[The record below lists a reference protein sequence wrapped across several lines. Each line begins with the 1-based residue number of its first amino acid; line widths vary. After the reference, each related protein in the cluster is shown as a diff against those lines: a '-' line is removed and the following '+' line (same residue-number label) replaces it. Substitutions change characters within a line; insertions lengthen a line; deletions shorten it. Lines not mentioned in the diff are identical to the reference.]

1 MKGNRL
7 TRSEHLFF
15 AVVILFSA
23 GNTLAAPGVSVSVDK
38 IVYAP
43 GESGKATVAIDATGR
58 PGTLNVYLEYG
69 MDRRDELKSASI
81 PGKTQLVIPFTPRF
95 ERWGGVI
102 RAEVTDEEGKV
113 VATAKDEFVVGTNH
127 YRLGQQSAHGG
138 TYGPERVKEFQGQ
151 DSYWYKQWKATKG
164 TWLETFCAL
173 PSEFSGLVPEW
184 DQWITMQ
191 SGYRSSKVTLRAYTD
206 TAHKLGMKVMIY
218 NNAAPSGWLGARWAR
233 TRPEWLSYT
242 YMGNMRAD
250 LGVKD
255 TEKMKG
261 WRKRMEYAGAP
272 SEPRAIARNDGVP
285 PFMPL
290 YVNCF
295 DMETIKFG
303 CDQMLGACRELGYDG
318 VRFDGHWI
326 IGDVWGGIGY
336 DMWGRRPNRGNPLDQ
351 TNARILAEMKKYL
364 WSKKED
370 FHVGFNYGSN
380 YENGGQRS
388 PQAYKEACS
397 NGGMILWEGAMHGD
411 AFSDWRIGAAKL
423 RECALRVHQNG
434 GCFYGQIYLLYAE
447 KYPANDF
454 SVRYYYITNFAATS
468 HIYAGLHTGHEFYRP
483 IQNLYCRFA
492 LRYAGL
498 LYDEKLQPIQEPE
511 KQLTVTVGGKESDDL
526 WWKLYTYK
534 RPLEGKYQVI
544 THLVNMPAPGIT
556 KEQSTPDKQPA
567 PMKDVQVEFSKTPS
581 RIFLLDPEAKSQR
594 MEVPAA
600 DLITIPQLD
609 AWKILVLEYPGT
621 CDDIVAEK
629 IWEPDFKG
637 KDVIPDPEDGK
648 VVLPI
653 TLFLTGVEGG
663 GFYSKG
669 KSTGQLIDDPDAIF
683 GYAFRCFS
691 GQAAKPTRVIF
702 GPNHSMP
709 TMAPG
714 KVRVTWRMKVND
726 NTGDGRVCEVEGRFG
741 SKAIQA
747 GDFELAN
754 VYQTFE
760 YDYILQEGDQ
770 NYFALHFH
778 GGGPDLVVD
787 GITMQEIERQDDR
800 GLFSPASLDV
810 SGRPAREGVSGKVHL
825 LCGLWHDFF
834 GLDGPLAEK
843 GMVAARS
850 WESLTT
856 DHAKIPPDYATS
868 IEELWKYDMIGLL
881 NAGADSLQ
889 AKRRKDLREYV
900 LRGGTLFVG
909 GGARAYGH
917 GGYDS
922 TFLAEILPVD
932 VHRFD
937 LTRADGDKQI
947 ITPRKNSFLGNLP
960 MEDQPRVNFYHDVR
974 IKPGAEVILEAGGV
988 PILSARKVG
997 KGTVFAMTGTPM
1009 GIIDEGTPWWKSKS
1023 WKDVMLRVL
1032 DHASPPG
1039 APSLKEVGGLKLPIV
1054 ATLPGMDEIKM
1065 VDAGGNVIEP
1075 VICEGVEATKRGI
1088 SFAANTPF
1096 MEKKGALAYPAHLIR
1111 RRGSISFTISPG
1123 FEMKTSQFRGKMRP
1137 SYNMPLFTTRFQEGG
1152 NTGFDIN
1159 LHVRELG
1166 GESMAM
1172 TFYIHAKDR
1181 GGSERKAHF
1190 ARYGVYNITHGG
1202 LRLIKKSIWQKG
1214 QEYNIEIKWSPSQMA
1229 MYENGEKMSVVD
1241 FAPEMELE
1249 EEPFQGVLFI
1259 GSGFAGAEL
1268 SRVVM
1273 KNIVIRGE

>member
-1 MKGNRL
+1 MKMIR
-7 TRSEHLFF
+7 REYAFSSIAMLF
-15 AVVILFSA
+15 LA
-23 GNTLAAPGVSVSVDK
+23 GNTLAGPNVSVSVDK

-43 GESGKATVAIDATGR
+43 GEAGEATVEIDATDR
-58 PGTLNVYLEYG
+58 PATLNVYLEYG
-69 MDRRDELKSASI
+69 MDRRDELKTV
-81 PGKTQLVIPFTPRF
+81 PVPEKEKLVIPFTPRF
-95 ERWGGVI
+95 QRWGGMI
-102 RAEVTDEEGKV
+102 RAELSDEDGMV
-113 VATAKDEFVVGTNH
+113 VATAKDEFVVGTNN
-127 YRLGQQSAHGG
+127 YRLGQQSSHGG
-138 TYGPERVKEFQGQ
+138 TYGPERVKEFRGEN
-151 DSYWYKQWKATKG
+151 SYWYKQWKATKG

-191 SGYRSSKVTLRAYTD
+191 SGYRSSKATLRAYTD
-206 TAHKLGMKVMIY
+206 TAHNLGMKVMIY

-250 LGVKD
+250 LSLED
-255 TEKMKG
+255 AEKMKS
-261 WRKRMEYAGAP
+261 WHKRMEYVGTP
-272 SEPRAIARNDGVP
+272 PEPREIARNDGVP
-285 PFMPL
+285 PFLPL
-290 YVNCF
+290 YINCF
-295 DMETIKFG
+295 DIETIKFG
-303 CDQMLGACRELGYDG
+303 CDQMLGACKELGYDG

-326 IGDVWGGIGY
+326 LGDVSSGIGY
-336 DMWGRRPNRGNPLDQ
+336 DMWGRRPNRGNSLDQ
-351 TNARILAEMKKYL
+351 TNARILTDMKKYL

-380 YENGGQRS
+380 YEAAGQRS
-388 PQAYKEACS
+388 PRAYKAACS

-434 GCFYGQIYLLYAE
+434 GCFYGQIYLLYAD

-468 HIYAGLHTGHEFYRP
+468 HIYAGLYPGHECYLP

-498 LYDEKLQPIQEPE
+498 LYDEKLQPIKEPE
-511 KQLTVTVGGKESDDL
+511 KQLNVTVGGKDSDDL

-534 RPLEGKYQVI
+534 RPLEGKYQII

-567 PMKDVQVEFSKTPS
+567 PMKDLTVKFAKRPS
-581 RIFLLDPEAKSQR
+581 RIFLLDPEAKNQR
-594 MEVPAA
+594 VEIPAA
-600 DLITIPQLD
+600 DSVTIPQLD

-621 CDDIVAEK
+621 CDGIVSEK

-637 KDVIPDPEDGK
+637 KDVIPDTKDGK
-648 VVLPI
+648 VFLPI
-653 TLFLTGVEGG
+653 TLFLTGMEGG
-663 GFYSKG
+663 EFYSMG
-669 KSTGQLIDDPDAIF
+669 KSTGRLIDDPEAMF
-683 GYAFRCFS
+683 GYALRCFS
-691 GQAAKPTRVIF
+691 DQAAKPTRVIF
-702 GPNHSMP
+702 GPHHSMP

-726 NTGDGRVCEVEGRFG
+726 NTGDGTVCEVEGRFG
-741 SKAIQA
+741 REAIKTS
-747 GDFELAN
+747 DFELAN
-754 VYQTFE
+754 TYQTFE
-760 YDYILQEGDQ
+760 YGYTLKEDET
-770 NYFALHFH
+770 NYFILNFH
-778 GGGPDLVVD
+778 GGGPDLIVD
-787 GITMQEIERQDDR
+787 SITMQGIERQKDQD
-800 GLFSPASLDV
+800 LFSKASLDV
-810 SGRPAREGVSGKVHL
+810 SGRPAREGVSRKVHL
-825 LCGLWHDFF
+825 LCGLWYDFF
-834 GLDGPLAEK
+834 GLDGALKERA
-843 GMVAARS
+843 MQATRS

-856 DHAKIPPDYATS
+856 DHANIPPDYATS
-868 IEELWKYDMIGLL
+868 VEELWQYDMIGLL

-900 LRGGTLFVG
+900 MRGGTLFVG

-922 TFLAEILPVD
+922 TFLAEILPVQ

-937 LTRADGDKQI
+937 LTRVDGDKQI
-947 ITPRKNSFLGNLP
+947 ITPRKSSFLKDLS

-988 PILSARKVG
+988 PILTARKVG

-1009 GIIDEGTPWWKSKS
+1009 GIIEDGTPWWKSKS

-1039 APSLKEVGGLKLPIV
+1039 APSLKEIGRLKLPIV
-1054 ATLPGMDEIKM
+1054 AKLSGIGEIKM
-1065 VDAGGNVIEP
+1065 VDADENVIEP
-1075 VICEGVEATKRGI
+1075 VICEGVEVTEKGI

-1096 MEKKGALAYPAHLIR
+1096 MEKKGALAYPADLIR

-1123 FEMKTSQFRGKMRP
+1123 FKMQTSQFQDKMKP
-1137 SYNMPLFTTRFQEGG
+1137 SYDMPLFSTRLQEGG

-1166 GESMAM
+1166 GETMAM
-1172 TFYIHAKDR
+1172 NFYIHAKDR
-1181 GGSERKAHF
+1181 GGSERKAHY
-1190 ARYGVYNITHGG
+1190 AIYGVYNITHGG
-1202 LRLIKKSIWQKG
+1202 LRTIKKSIWKKG
-1214 QEYNIEIKWSPSQMA
+1214 EEYNIEIKWSPSQMA
-1229 MYENGEKMSVVD
+1229 MYENGEKMSVAD
-1241 FAPEMELE
+1241 FAPEMELG

-1259 GSGFAGAEL
+1259 GSGSAGAEM
-1268 SRVVM
+1268 SRVIM